1 MILVLV
7 LLAAAVALWPT
18 RRGGGFRPLSSMRDR
33 ATTEAGGEP
42 RAEPRDALVVEDCA
56 DALVLLAV
64 ALRAGRGTAE
74 AIEETADVAGGV
86 AGRQLR
92 VVAAAMRWDR
102 TPEEA
107 WAYAHPVWRP
117 AALAL
122 TVAHRT
128 GAPPAAAVLG
138 AAARIREDARRRQEA
153 AAAKAG
159 VMLVVPLGLLFLPA
173 FVCTAVV
180 PVVAA
185 LAGRALSG
193 S

>member
-1 MILVLV
+1 MDEGVRV
-7 LLAAAVALWPT
+7 
-18 RRGGGFRPLSSMRDR
+18 RRRIETGLSQAIARD
-33 ATTEAGGEP
+33 EL
-42 RAEPRDALVVEDCA
+42 ALVYQPIVAQSVFEVVGFE
-56 DALVLLAV
+56 ALLRWNHPKLGLL
-64 ALRAGRGTAE
+64 GPG
-74 AIEETADVAGGV
+74 
-86 AGRQLR
+86 QF
-92 VVAAAMRWDR
+92 
-102 TPEEA
+102 
-107 WAYAHPVWRP
+107 
-117 AALAL
+117 
-122 TVAHRT
+122 
-128 GAPPAAAVLG
+128 LG

>member
-18 RRGGGFRPLSSMRDR
+18 RRGGGFRSLSMRDR
-33 ATTEAGGEP
+33 ATTEAGGER
-42 RAEPRDALVVEDCA
+42 RAEPRDDLVVEDCA

-74 AIEETADVAGGV
+74 AIEETAAVAGGV
-86 AGRQLR
+86 AGQQLR